1 MGSPYRLVHAQVI
14 SGIFAQGQSA
24 FRHVVV
30 SKTRFARTGGVVRE
44 NSSVKNHLRNVR
56 SDACRHHPLR
66 AKCKLSPTASA
77 AASDPSP

>member
-56 SDACRHHPLR
+56 SDACRHRPLR